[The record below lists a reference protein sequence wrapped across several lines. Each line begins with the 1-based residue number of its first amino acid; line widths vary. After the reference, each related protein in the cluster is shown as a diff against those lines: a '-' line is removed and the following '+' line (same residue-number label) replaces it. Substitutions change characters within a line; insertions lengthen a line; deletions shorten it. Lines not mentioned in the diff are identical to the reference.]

1 MLSFNVCVY
10 NWAFLVAQMVKNL
23 RAMPET
29 QARFLGWEDSLKR
42 GWLPTPVL
50 EYWLP
55 TGVFSCLENPIDR
68 GAWQATVH
76 EVAKSQTR
84 LSPYATHLQET
95 NNIDCLWEG
104 GLDNCGEQGG
114 QEWETL
120 HSMPFCKF
128 F

>member
-42 GWLPTPVL
+42 EWLPTPVL

-84 LSPYATHLQET
+84 LSY
-95 NNIDCLWEG
+95 
-104 GLDNCGEQGG
+104 
-114 QEWETL
+114 
-120 HSMPFCKF
+120 
-128 F
+128 